1 MTQQSFNISSRYL
14 SVNGELVLKAM
25 ISLTKLSPSVRWEYT
40 GESDSDIVI
49 IDTDREE
56 GRRMWMDLSNSGC
69 QQTLIAYTAKADRFP
84 EGALVLTKPL
94 RSSEL
99 VPLLEKIT
107 REKLAQRGEHTTT
120 VEQQQ
125 DITTDALLPSDAFV
139 DPISRDDTEAIALAT
154 GQRALDIVLEREKT
168 PIRIIN
174 SEHTV
179 IIERSRR
186 QYFGEENVNTVKEL
200 LLAENRSVQIEE
212 IDMDRFAEY
221 TVGLTAHELDIPLWE
236 AVLDS
241 SCGQLISGLSTN
253 QTYRLRRW
261 PDFKKLEH
269 KPIHVRLTVFLSKRG
284 GDINA
289 LARLSGIPVERV
301 IDFVNACHALHYLEI
316 QKEAVASPP
325 PQNSAN
331 KSKLS
336 LFGRIRA
343 RLGI

>member
-1 MTQQSFNISSRYL
+1 MAQSFNISSRYL

-25 ISLTKLSPSVRWEYT
+25 ISLTKLSPAVRWEYT
-40 GESDSDIVI
+40 SEPDSDIVI

-107 REKLAQRGEHTTT
+107 REKLSQRGGESVT
-120 VEQQQ
+120 VSRQP
-125 DITTDALLPSDAFV
+125 DSPVDALLPATDQPESASQDEIE
-139 DPISRDDTEAIALAT
+139 PIALAT
-154 GQRALDIVLEREKT
+154 GQRALDVVLERGNT
-168 PIRIIN
+168 PIRIVN
-174 SEHTV
+174 GEHSV

-186 QYFGEENVNTVKEL
+186 QYFGVDSKDAVKSL
-200 LLAENRSVQIEE
+200 LLANDDNVQIEE
-212 IDMDRFAEY
+212 IDVDRLAEY
-221 TVGLTAHELDIPLWE
+221 TGGLTAHELDIPLWE
-236 AVLDS
+236 AVLDNS
-241 SCGQLISGLSTN
+241 SGRLISGLSAN

-261 PDFKKLEH
+261 PDFKKLDH

-289 LARLSGIPVERV
+289 LARLSGIPVDRV
-301 IDFVNACHALHYLEI
+301 VDFVNACHALHYLEI
-316 QKEAVASPP
+316 QKESITPPP
-325 PQNSAN
+325 PQSTIS
-331 KSKLS
+331 KSKMN